1 MSLDLSK
8 KKVLDLSKKA
18 ETVIQKLNLS
28 KFRARVIFVA
38 DVSGSMKSLYTRGVM
53 QNVYERI
60 MALALK
66 FDDNGS
72 LENMVFDHGVLDL
85 PEATLD
91 DIGLYVERNIIKNPT
106 IKWGMTNYAPPL
118 RKIRDMVAV
127 RPKGFFAMFS
137 KPRPAS
143 KDPVYVVFL
152 TDGEN
157 YDEPETRQAL
167 IELSAFPV
175 FVKFLGIGSS
185 RFPMLE
191 KLDTMDGRV
200 VDNAN
205 FQAITDIA
213 RISDEELYHRL
224 LVEVSDWEQAAKAAQ
239 VL

>member
-28 KFRARVIFVA
+28 KFRARVIFIA
-38 DVSGSMKSLYTRGVM
+38 DVSGSMRSLYARGVM
-53 QNVYERI
+53 QSVYERI

-72 LENMVFDHGVLDL
+72 LENLVFDHTVLDL

-91 DIGLYVERNIIKNPT
+91 DIGQYVEKNILKNYS
-106 IKWGMTNYAPPL
+106 IKWGLTNYAPPL
-118 RKIRDMVAV
+118 KKVMEMVGS
-127 RPKGFFAMFS
+127 RPKGFFGMFGKLKPSS
-137 KPRPAS
+137 KE
-143 KDPVYVVFL
+143 PVYVVFL

-157 YDEPETRQAL
+157 YDEAETRQTL

-175 FVKFLGIGSS
+175 FVKFLGIGST

-191 KLDTMDGRV
+191 ALDTMQGRI

-224 LVEVSDWEQAAKAAQ
+224 LVEVSDWEQAAKDAK